1 MEQYNTAFKNFTIAP
16 KIINI
21 KPQASNYSFQIQHMQ
36 KVVPP
41 PLTLNFKLTSLY
53 PIIHNLTIERLYVC
67 FDQDPKFDVLEPPMR
82 VRITTFLESCNNKDI
97 GKPITN
103 IKVIDT
109 TSSSSSSNK
118 TVTSVKP
125 VIISI
130 EPKSL
135 SSTSAILYVS
145 MDASATIY
153 YLCQPSGFPAVTDN
167 ALIKAMNSTVGFKG
181 TASSGAMS
189 IYSGT
194 ASQIN
199 YKATI

>member
-1 MEQYNTAFKNFTIAP
+1 
-16 KIINI
+16 
-21 KPQASNYSFQIQHMQ
+21 
-36 KVVPP
+36 
-41 PLTLNFKLTSLY
+41 
-53 PIIHNLTIERLYVC
+53 
-67 FDQDPKFDVLEPPMR
+67 
-82 VRITTFLESCNNKDI
+82 
-97 GKPITN
+97 
-103 IKVIDT
+103 
-109 TSSSSSSNK
+109 
-118 TVTSVKP
+118 
-125 VIISI
+125 
-130 EPKSL
+130 
-135 SSTSAILYVS
+135 